1 MNHIL
6 IFRSEITSENTA
18 LISGKRVRHLNE
30 ILKMKQGQIVRSGL
44 LGGQKGDAEIIEISE
59 SAATLKLSFN
69 ENPQPKIPLN
79 VIVGLCR
86 PKVLARIISD
96 LTSMGVSRIDIIQTY
111 FGDKGYWDND
121 LFSTSG
127 LEAAVVKGLEQS
139 MDTIAPEINLVKRF
153 GPYSNDV
160 LPKMT
165 VGNITG
171 FIALPG
177 SADSLGSVQKDRENI
192 IAIGPE
198 RGFTKY
204 ESGQFVKAGFK
215 PVSLGSR
222 ILRTETA
229 VMAAT
234 ASFLFC

>member
-6 IFRSEITSENTA
+6 VFRSEIIRENTA
-18 LISGKRVRHLNE
+18 LISGKRVVHLID
-30 ILKMKQGQIVRSGL
+30 ILKLKQNDTVKAGLFGGMKGV
-44 LGGQKGDAEIIEISE
+44 AEIVKISGSE
-59 SAATLKLSFN
+59 ATLKLVFN
-69 ENPQPKIPLN
+69 QTPQSKIPLT

-86 PKVLARIISD
+86 PKVLSRLISD

-121 LFSTSG
+121 LFSSEG
-127 LEAAVVKGLEQS
+127 IEASVVKGLEQS

-153 GPYSNDV
+153 GPYSNDI
-160 LPKMT
+160 LPT
-165 VGNITG
+165 LTSQNNLG
-171 FIALPG
+171 FIAIPG
-177 SADSLGSVQKDRENI
+177 ASLKVSEVEKGAGTV

-204 ESGQFVKAGFK
+204 ESAQFEKAGFI

-229 VMAAT
+229 VNVAVAN
-234 ASFLFC
+234 FIF